1 MKCSKCKF
9 FIKSKML
16 GNHCGC
22 MGIKPCAVEYNR
34 NMHAKLNKK
43 RKEKY
48 KD

>member
-9 FIKSKML
+9 FIKSRMQ

-22 MGIKPCAVEYNR
+22 MGVKPCEVEYNTNRR
-34 NMHAKLNKK
+34 NKLHKK

-48 KD
+48 ES